1 MVTIQKWS
9 VTGVMTIP
17 VINATINFSTGPS
30 FAQAM
35 LINQGILGT
44 NVFAD
49 AAAVI
54 VDVSDQVDT
63 IKTSRG
69 RNATSDVF
77 QTGTLSLR
85 IVDENGDFNPQNTA
99 GPYYNLLS
107 PMRKVQITATYD
119 GVTYPIFSG
128 FITGYDTVTPRNAG
142 ELAYTT
148 ITAVDAMRLAQNAQI
163 STVTGAA
170 AGNLSGT
177 RVNQILDQIA
187 WPSTMRDVDA
197 GLTTLQAD
205 PGTARTALAAMQ
217 TATTSEYGSI
227 YVNASGS
234 FVFQDRTVTVSS
246 VANTPTVFNDDGTNI
261 AYSNA
266 VWKLDDTLIFNSASI
281 TATGLATQT
290 ATNTASID
298 KYFIHSYNQQN
309 LLMQTTTVAKDY
321 ALAYV
326 ASRAE
331 TSIRCDLLELD
342 LYTNN
347 YDLGIKAALGL
358 DFFDNVTITTNQPGA
373 SAITKTLQVFGVS
386 MYIRPNNWK
395 VSFTTLEPIIDGF
408 IIGTQYGVLGTN
420 VFSY

>member
-1 MVTIQKWS
+1 MI
-9 VTGVMTIP
+9 ID
-17 VINATINFSTGPS
+17 
-30 FAQAM
+30 
-35 LINQGILGT
+35 QGILGT

-49 AAAVI
+49 TAAVI
-54 VDVSDQVDT
+54 VDVSNQVDT
-63 IKTSRG
+63 ISTSRG
-69 RNATSDVF
+69 RNAASDVF
-77 QTGTLSLR
+77 QTGTMSLR

-99 GPYYNLLS
+99 GPYFNLLS

-128 FITGYDTVTPRNAG
+128 FITGYNTVTPRNAG

-148 ITAVDAMRLAQNAQI
+148 ITAVDALRLAQNAQI
-163 STVTGAA
+163 STVTGAT
-170 AGNLSGT
+170 AGDLSGT
-177 RVNQILDQIA
+177 RINEILDQIA
-187 WPSTMRDVDA
+187 WPATMRDVDA
-197 GLTTLQAD
+197 GLTTMQAD

-217 TATTSEYGSI
+217 TVTTSEYGAL

-246 VANTPTVFNDDGTNI
+246 VTNTPTVFNDDGTDI

-290 ATNTASID
+290 ATNATSIA

-309 LLMQTTTVAKDY
+309 LLMQTTAVALDY
-321 ALAYV
+321 ARAYV
-326 ASRAE
+326 ASRQE
-331 TSIRCDLLELD
+331 TTIRCDLLELD
-342 LYTNN
+342 LYTDN

-358 DFFDNVTITTNQPGA
+358 DFFDNVTVTTNQPGV
-373 SAITKTLQVFGVS
+373 STITKTLQVFGVS

-408 IIGTQYGVLGTN
+408 IIGSTLYGVLGTN